1 MAKFKGKSEFDI
13 KIVSKEKVY
22 SDAGQQFVKGLT
34 YKPNKGGILI
44 EISSTLAAQ
53 NSVLDVARTILHEYV
68 HADIYRKLKTKSQA
82 QEILDFRKTMEQY
95 KNEQHEA
102 IGALYLN
109 SMRDALKAFHKEV
122 LTNDYNKFISLFGAA
137 PSNNYYEALAWRGL
151 KEHEVKAF
159 TDLSAEKVNALK
171 KEDLKIDFSL
181 KECPKN

>member
-1 MAKFKGKSEFDI
+1 MIPIKLVVVPPPSCKSFKFESVGANWQS
-13 KIVSKEKVY
+13 S
-22 SDAGQQFVKGLT
+22 AVKGIQF
-34 YKPNKGGILI
+34 G
-44 EISSTLAAQ
+44 A
-53 NSVLDVARTILHEYV
+53 
-68 HADIYRKLKTKSQA
+68 
-82 QEILDFRKTMEQY
+82 M
-95 KNEQHEA
+95 
-102 IGALYLN
+102 GALYLN

-171 KEDLKIDFSL
+171 NEDLKIDFSL